1 MHGLHVVCRNIRIW
15 FRIVGCA
22 LILLP
27 VTCAQQEVAAKSDAE
42 GTESPFAVSIDA
54 DRVTQFDCRVG
65 ITGTLTTPATNGAR
79 KWVLDSQ
86 ADFSFSQRRLPS
98 ELSGPLALQA
108 LRQYSKA
115 EARTSVGK
123 DHETKTT
130 LPRDNSLIHIR
141 GADTG
146 LSVAAAALPLSRGQY
161 DLLQMPCDPLPC
173 SSLLPSRNVTVGEKW
188 NTDAWVFPRLV
199 GFEAVTDQTLSC
211 ELKSLTGDVAEIHF
225 QGTADGAVLGSASSV
240 ELTGMLTLD
249 TKSRMLTRLSC
260 QMKEKRSPGP
270 VSPGLDV
277 SVNVSWTQSLTG
289 AAKVPAE
296 LNESLFSRPLA
307 LQTPWHLVFSH
318 SSEWHVFNQTE
329 GVIMLRQIRDGA
341 LISQCNISAGVVM
354 PAGQHTA
361 DADFRSDVEAAILT
375 RSGQLT
381 SEETVRDDKQWRMR
395 HLRASG
401 SVNNV
406 EIIWDYYL
414 CAAASGEQFSLMF
427 SHGAADNEAFG
438 DESTQLLNSL
448 SLARRRPALPF
459 R

>member
-15 FRIVGCA
+15 FRTVACV
-22 LILLP
+22 LILLHE
-27 VTCAQQEVAAKSDAE
+27 TCNAQDEADTE
-42 GTESPFAVSIDA
+42 GTESSLAVSIDA
-54 DRVTQFDCRVG
+54 DRVTQFDCRVA
-65 ITGTLTTPATNGAR
+65 IAGTLTTPATNGTR
-79 KWVLDSQ
+79 KWALSSQ
-86 ADFSFSQRRLPS
+86 AGFSFSQRRLPS
-98 ELSGPLALQA
+98 ELSGPVALQA

-115 EARTSVGK
+115 EVRTSVGK

-130 LPRDNSLIHIR
+130 LPRHNSLIHVR
-141 GADTG
+141 GTDAG
-146 LSVAAAALPLSRGQY
+146 LSVAAAAFSLSRGQY

-173 SSLLPSRNVTVGEKW
+173 SALLPSRNVSVGEKW
-188 NTDAWVFPRLV
+188 NSDAWVFPRLV

-211 ELKSLTGDVAEIHF
+211 ELKSLNGQIAEIYF
-225 QGTADGAVLGSASSV
+225 QGEADGAVLGSASSV
-240 ELTGMLTLD
+240 ELTGMLTFD

-277 SVNVSWTQSLTG
+277 SVNVSWTQSLT
-289 AAKVPAE
+289 ATAKVPQE
-296 LNESLFSRPLA
+296 LDESLFSQPLA
-307 LQTPWHLVFSH
+307 LQTPWRLVFSH

-329 GVIMLRQIRDGA
+329 GVIMLRQIRNGA
-341 LISQCNISAGVVM
+341 LISQCNISAGVLM
-354 PAGQHTA
+354 PPGQYTP
-361 DADFRSDVEAAILT
+361 DADFRSDVETAILT
-375 RSGQLT
+375 RSGQVT
-381 SEETVRDDKQWRMR
+381 SEETVRDDGQWRMR
-395 HLRASG
+395 NVRASG

-427 SHGAADNEAFG
+427 SHSATDNESFG

-459 R
+459 RQ